1 MAHVVMLRTR
11 LTSGAQPEPVVA
23 DTAASLAAL
32 DHEVTLLAWDRDGDS
47 DCEAQ
52 AGWGRLVR
60 YRRACSLNAPLA
72 FVRELPRFWC
82 WCLRRIIALRGGDLV
97 IHAHDLDTL
106 PLGLFAARL
115 LRAPLVYDCH
125 ENYPALVE
133 GAVSH
138 RAALRLHQLEAR
150 LLRRCDGVLAAGPQ
164 GFARLT
170 AMRHEGGGAPF
181 SAPLEEA
188 LAVLKLPQPELVR
201 DGVALVGN
209 LKRLEDYPAAT
220 IAARKPGKQ
229 LKVLYIGVLEK
240 RPSRG
245 ILETALAIEGLRDVE
260 FQIGGFGTLVPQLE
274 RLCRRLRHSRY
285 LGPVPPGDVARL
297 TLEADAVL
305 MALDPANLN
314 SRLSAPNKLFEAM
327 CAGVPVIT
335 CSELLMGHF
344 VADEQIGATFAW
356 GDWRAL
362 RRSARELR
370 DSPATRDAMGR
381 RGRALAESGFHWD
394 AAAERLARLYDSV
407 LKR

>member
-11 LTSGAQPEPVVA
+11 LTAGAQPEPVVA

-32 DHEVTLLAWDRDGDS
+32 GHEVTLLAWDRDGDS
-47 DCEAQ
+47 DAESKAE
-52 AGWGRLVR
+52 WGRLVR
-60 YRRACSLNAPLA
+60 YRRACPLNAPLA

-82 WCLRRIIALRGGDLV
+82 WCLRQTFALRGDLM

-138 RAALRLHQLEAR
+138 RAALRLHRLEAR
-150 LLRRCDGVLAAGPQ
+150 LLWCCDGVLAAGPQ

-170 AMRHEGGGAPF
+170 AMRGEGHGAPF

-188 LAVLKLPQPELVR
+188 LAVLQLPQAELVR

-209 LKRLEDYPAAT
+209 LKRLEDYPAAAV
-220 IAARKPGKQ
+220 AARKPGKQ
-229 LKVLYIGVLEK
+229 LNVIYIGVLEK
-240 RPSRG
+240 QPSRG
-245 ILETALAIEGLRDVE
+245 ILETALAVEGLRDVE
-260 FQIGGFGTLVPQLE
+260 FLIGGFGTLVPQLE
-274 RLCRRLRHSRY
+274 RLCRRLRHTRY
-285 LGPVPPGDVARL
+285 LGPVPPDDIARL

-335 CSELLMGHF
+335 CRELLMGHF

-370 DSPATRDAMGR
+370 DSPAERDAMGR